1 MAPSATRDA
10 DLAEGRRLQT
20 AGDVAAAEA
29 IYRRRLAAE
38 PDDLEA
44 LHLLGVA
51 RHQQGDHAGAIDLL
65 HRVLAARPDF
75 APAWQNLALP
85 LTEIGRLDEA
95 IDAGRRAVALA
106 PDKPGV
112 RTNLTRALIQAGRLD
127 EAAESTRAA
136 LAEAPRDP
144 LTLCQA
150 GHLRLLADDPAGAE
164 ALFAAAAAA
173 VPTHVEAHYN
183 LGVALQAQLRDAD
196 AASAYARAL
205 ELDPDHRGARLNL
218 GVAMRSQG
226 RVAEALAVWRGF
238 TVDPADWAELG
249 YDIGCAHLL
258 AGDWEIAWPF
268 YEQRL
273 EATRPFVR
281 PPAVAAPKWD
291 GATLPG
297 ATLIV
302 HHEQGLGDT
311 LHFVRFLPH
320 VLDRVGRIVFV
331 AQPAL
336 VALLATSPLFADPDR
351 LAVVAEGAPLPPHA
365 AWTPLLSLP
374 GLFGLGRR
382 TLPAAKPWL
391 VAEPDRVTRWAAHP
405 ALAPGR
411 FRVGLCWQG
420 NPKAPVEKG
429 RSIPLA
435 AFAPLAAVEGV
446 SFVSL
451 QKGFGRD
458 QTPPQGMRLADLGD
472 DFDAAGGA
480 FLDTAAVIASL
491 DLVITSDTAMAHVA
505 AALGRPVWLV
515 VKRVPEWRWGLSGG
529 RSPWYPSMRIFRQR
543 NDGDWSD
550 PMRAAAADLARLV
563 AARSGPGPAAGETP
577 AALFEAGIAA
587 HGRGAPAEA
596 AALFARA
603 LVAAPTDARLLNF
616 LAMACLASAGTDPAT
631 LAEVTALAAHSVAL
645 APGDADLL
653 ANLAVVEKRRGA
665 LDDAAVALD
674 QALALAPDHRAAG
687 LNRINL
693 DLARGDASGA
703 ATRAEALAARFPTD
717 AGVLAAS
724 AEALRAAGRL
734 DEALRLG
741 RAAVAAAPNDPR
753 HRVSL
758 GRLLSE
764 AKDHDG
770 AARAWEEALALSP
783 DDADALSNL
792 GVHERNRGETGL
804 ALWFARAAVAAD
816 PGHADAWSNLGIA
829 AGDRERVDEARA
841 AFARAIALRPDHA
854 DARMAHGMTLLGLGD
869 YAAGL
874 EDYDWRLKSARLALD
889 ARPTRLP
896 PWQGGDPKAKR
907 LLILAEQGFGDAL
920 QFVRYAAVLKA
931 RGAAEVHVGARKRL
945 KALLST
951 ATGVDGVV
959 CEGETLPQVD
969 GVAQMM
975 SLPRLCA
982 TRVESI
988 PGDTPYLSAEPER
1001 VTRWARYLA
1010 ARDGFRIG
1018 LVWQGNPDP
1027 TVDRGRSIALSALAP
1042 LARIPGVRLIALQKG
1057 PGSEQVEA
1065 VADTMTVETLGDDF
1079 DGGPDAFVDTAAV
1092 MANLDLVIS
1101 TDTAAAHLAGALGRP
1116 VWILLKA
1123 LPEWRWLGADRG
1135 DSPWYPTARLFRQ
1148 ALGGLPGSDRWA
1160 PVVERLTAEVAAL
1173 VAGDRSRLF
1182 ERAPLAL
1189 PAPPEPP
1196 VEALFR
1202 AGLAAHVAGRRD
1214 AARTAYAEVLAR
1226 DGTHGEALHMT
1237 GVLALQD
1244 DRHPRAHV
1252 FFERARRAGL
1262 ATPELDTNRAVV
1274 LRRLGRPQAAEA
1286 LLAEVMRRA
1295 PSIEAAIGLGN
1306 VLRDLDRPAEAAAA
1320 FERGLALDPTSVKAL
1335 RGLGNAL
1342 RDDGRAAE
1350 AVVAL
1355 ERAAAL
1361 APDDAEVHLD
1371 RAHALLQAGR
1381 LADGFAA
1388 YRWRW
1393 RSAEMKPHG
1402 HDAPEW
1408 DGGALADRTLLVHGE
1423 QGLGDNIQFAR
1434 FLLPVVARGGR
1445 VVVEARRVLH
1455 GLLRRLT
1462 FPGPAPI
1469 DLVEAGTEPPPH
1481 DLQIPL
1487 IDLPRLIGL
1496 DLADL
1501 PGPLPYLSADPDA
1514 LARWRDRLAPDGRLR
1529 VGLIWQGNPSAKA
1542 DKGRSPPLAA
1552 LAPLLA
1558 LDGVRFLAL
1567 QKEHGLDQLAA
1578 TPLAARIERP
1588 GDDFDAGP
1596 EGFADTAAAMATL
1609 DLVVT
1614 SDTAAAHL
1622 AGALGRPT
1630 LLLLKRS
1637 ADWRWLEGRADSP
1650 WYPTLELFRQTVAGD
1665 WAPPVAALAARV
1677 AALRDAAAAAP
1688 PTESPTPKRKPTR
1701 RRR

>member
-1 MAPSATRDA
+1 MAASPTRDA
-10 DLAEGRRLQT
+10 ELAEGRHLQT
-20 AGDVAAAEA
+20 AGDFAAAEA
-29 IYRRRLAAE
+29 IYRRLLAA
-38 PDDLEA
+38 DRADLEA
-44 LHLLGVA
+44 LHLLGVVS
-51 RHQQGDHAGAIDLL
+51 HQRGDHEGAVAAI
-65 HRVLAARPDF
+65 REVLAARPDF
-75 APAWQNLALP
+75 TPGWQNLVLP
-85 LTEIGRLDEA
+85 LTELGRHDEA
-95 IDAGRRAVALA
+95 IEAGRRAVDQA

-112 RTNLTRALIQAGRLD
+112 RTNLARALIQAGRLA
-127 EAAESTRAA
+127 EAAEVVAAA
-136 LAEAPRDP
+136 LARTPHDP
-144 LTLCQA
+144 IGLCQA
-150 GHLRLLADDPAGAE
+150 GHLRLLAEDPAGAE
-164 ALFAAAAAA
+164 TLFATAAAGT
-173 VPTHVEAHYN
+173 PDHVEAHYN
-183 LGVALQAQLRDAD
+183 RGVALQALLRDGE
-196 AASAYARAL
+196 AAAAYRRTL
-205 ELDPDHRGARLNL
+205 ELEPGHRGARLNL
-218 GVAMRSQG
+218 GVALRSQG
-226 RVAEALAVWRGF
+226 LVAEALAVWRAF
-238 TVDPADWAELG
+238 PDDPKDWAELG

-258 AGDWEIAWPF
+258 AGDWETAWPF

-273 EATRPFVR
+273 EATHPFVR

-291 GATLPG
+291 GRPLPG

-336 VALLATSPLFADPDR
+336 LALLASSPLFADADR
-351 LAVVAEGAPLPPHA
+351 LAVVAEGAPQPPHA

-374 GLFGLGRR
+374 GLLGLGRR
-382 TLPAAKPWL
+382 NLPAATPWL
-391 VAEPDRVTRWAAHP
+391 VAEPERVARWAAHP
-405 ALAPGR
+405 ALAEGR

-429 RSIPLA
+429 RSIPLS
-435 AFAPLAAVEGV
+435 AFARLAAVPGV
-446 SFVSL
+446 AFVSL

-480 FLDTAAVIASL
+480 FLDTAAVVASL

-543 NDGDWSD
+543 SDGDWSD
-550 PMRAAAADLARLV
+550 PMRDAAADLARLV

-577 AALFEAGIAA
+577 ASLFEAGIAA

-603 LVAAPTDARLLNF
+603 LVAAPQDARLLNF
-616 LAMACLASAGTDPAT
+616 LAMARLATAGADRTRLDEAR
-631 LAEVTALAAHSVAL
+631 ALAAHSVAL
-645 APGDADLL
+645 APTDADLL

-687 LNRINL
+687 LNLINL
-693 DLARGDASGA
+693 DLARGRA
-703 ATRAEALAARFPTD
+703 AEAAARAEALAARFPAD
-717 AGVLAAS
+717 AAVLAAC
-724 AEALRAAGRL
+724 AEALRSAGRL
-734 DEALRLG
+734 DEGLRLG
-741 RAAVAAAPNDPR
+741 RAAVAAAPNDAR

-764 AKDHDG
+764 AEDHDG
-770 AARAWEEALALSP
+770 AARAWEEALALAP
-783 DDADALSNL
+783 EDADALSNL

-816 PGHADAWSNLGIA
+816 PNHADAWSNLGIA

-874 EDYDWRLKSARLALD
+874 EDYDWRLKSARLGLD
-889 ARPTRLP
+889 ARPSKLA
-896 PWQGGDPKAKR
+896 PWQGGDPRGKR

-945 KALLST
+945 KALLAT

-959 CEGETLPQVD
+959 SEGESLPRVD

-988 PGDTPYLSAEPER
+988 PGDVPYLFAEPER
-1001 VTRWARYLA
+1001 VTRWARRLA

-1027 TVDRGRSIALSALAP
+1027 AVDRGRSIALAALAP
-1042 LARIPGVRLIALQKG
+1042 LAQIPGVRLIALQKG

-1065 VADTMTVETLGDDF
+1065 VADQMSVETLGDDF

-1148 ALGGLPGSDRWA
+1148 ALGGLPGTDRWA
-1160 PVVERLTAEVAAL
+1160 PVVERLTAEVTAL

-1214 AARTAYAEVLAR
+1214 EARTAYAEVLAR
-1226 DGTHGEALHMT
+1226 DGAHGEALHMT

-1244 DRHPRAHV
+1244 DRHPRAHL

-1262 ATPELDTNRAVV
+1262 VTPELDTNRAVV

-1306 VLRDLDRPAEAAAA
+1306 VLRDLDRPAEAASA
-1320 FERGLALDPTSVKAL
+1320 FERGLALDPASVKAL

-1342 RDDGRAAE
+1342 RDDGRAGE
-1350 AVVAL
+1350 AIVAL

-1381 LADGFAA
+1381 LAEGFDA

-1408 DGGALADRTLLVHGE
+1408 DGGDLAGRTLLVHGE

-1434 FLLPVVARGGR
+1434 FLGAVVGRGGR

-1462 FPGPAPI
+1462 FPGGAPI
-1469 DLVEAGTEPPPH
+1469 DLVETGAEPPPH

-1487 IDLPRLIGL
+1487 LDLPRVLGI
-1496 DLADL
+1496 DVADL
-1501 PGPLPYLSADPDA
+1501 PGPVPYLTADPDA
-1514 LARWRDRLAPDGRLR
+1514 HARWRDRLAPDGRLR

-1558 LDGVRFLAL
+1558 LEGVRFLAL
-1567 QKEHGLDQLAA
+1567 QKEHGLEQLAA
-1578 TPLAARIERP
+1578 SPFAARIERP
-1588 GDDFDAGP
+1588 GADFDAGP
-1596 EGFADTAAAMATL
+1596 EGFADTAAAMAAL

-1630 LLLLKRS
+1630 LLLLKRA
-1637 ADWRWLEGRADSP
+1637 ADWRWLEDRADSP
-1650 WYPTLELFRQTVAGD
+1650 WYPTLELFRQIVAGD
-1665 WAPPVAALAARV
+1665 WSTPVAALAARV
-1677 AALRDAAAAAP
+1677 AALRDAATAPAEVPAA
-1688 PTESPTPKRKPTR
+1688 KRKPAR